1 MSQVEQAKYEVLT
14 SQGNIEIRLYP
25 PMIVAEAEVQGDRKT
40 AISQGFRVIADYIFG
55 NNISKNSIAMT
66 SPVRQQTSEK
76 IAMTAPV
83 LQEEKSGQWKVQ
95 FIMPPNYTMATLPKP
110 VNDSVKLIELPTKRI
125 VVISFSGIASDAK
138 LRKYTAELS
147 NFIIAEKLNAKAP
160 PIYAFYDP
168 PWTLPFLRR
177 NEVMIE
183 VVSD

>member
-1 MSQVEQAKYEVLT
+1 
-14 SQGNIEIRLYP
+14 
-25 PMIVAEAEVQGDRKT
+25 
-40 AISQGFRVIADYIFG
+40 
-55 NNISKNSIAMT
+55 MT

-83 LQEEKSGQWKVQ
+83 LQEEKSGPWKVQ